1 MPMPP
6 ECRDAV
12 PVAAEEFG
20 LPPSAVS
27 QLRAVFAGEPRIR
40 RALVYGSRAM
50 GRQRPASDID
60 IALDAPDLPFSDFLG
75 VIGAIDDLLLPW
87 QVDLALLSQI
97 GNPDLLDHIARVGRN
112 LWSRQP
118 VDADADAHKPAL
130 SARVS

>member
-1 MPMPP
+1 MAMSPD
-6 ECRDAV
+6 RQDG
-12 PVAAEEFG
+12 AAEAHEEFG
-20 LPPSAVS
+20 LPSAAIS
-27 QLRAVFAGEPRIR
+27 KLRAIFAGEQRIQ

-60 IALDAPDLPFSDFLG
+60 IALDAPELPFSDYLQMMNT
-75 VIGAIDDLLLPW
+75 IDDLLLPW

-118 VDADADAHKPAL
+118 VDADADKLAL
-130 SARVS
+130 SAWVA